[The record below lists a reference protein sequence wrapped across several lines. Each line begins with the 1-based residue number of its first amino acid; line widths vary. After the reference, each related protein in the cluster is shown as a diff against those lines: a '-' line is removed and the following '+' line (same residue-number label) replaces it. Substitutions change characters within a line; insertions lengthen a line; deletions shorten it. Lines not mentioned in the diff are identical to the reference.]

1 SLAGDARRFKALLNI
16 DSQGEEGLVEADN
29 VDHHFMDTLLTLM
42 AAHRVWS
49 RAGKINAI
57 PA

>member
-1 SLAGDARRFKALLNI
+1 
-16 DSQGEEGLVEADN
+16 
-29 VDHHFMDTLLTLM
+29 DTLLTLM

>member
-1 SLAGDARRFKALLNI
+1 
-16 DSQGEEGLVEADN
+16 
-29 VDHHFMDTLLTLM
+29 LTLM

-49 RAGKINAI
+49 RIPKIDKI

>member
-1 SLAGDARRFKALLNI
+1 
-16 DSQGEEGLVEADN
+16 
-29 VDHHFMDTLLTLM
+29 MDTLLTLM

>member
-1 SLAGDARRFKALLNI
+1 KALLNI

>member
-1 SLAGDARRFKALLNI
+1 
-16 DSQGEEGLVEADN
+16 E
-29 VDHHFMDTLLTLM
+29 LLTLM

-49 RAGKINAI
+49 RIPKIDKI

>member
-1 SLAGDARRFKALLNI
+1 
-16 DSQGEEGLVEADN
+16 
-29 VDHHFMDTLLTLM
+29 LLTLM

-49 RAGKINAI
+49 RIPKIDKI

>member
-1 SLAGDARRFKALLNI
+1 D
-16 DSQGEEGLVEADN
+16 E
-29 VDHHFMDTLLTLM
+29 LLTLM

-49 RAGKINAI
+49 RIPKIDKI

>member
-1 SLAGDARRFKALLNI
+1 
-16 DSQGEEGLVEADN
+16 
-29 VDHHFMDTLLTLM
+29 LLTLM